1 MPYQDCAHAMPA
13 APMSYRP
20 AFKTPNDRLCRLQV
34 EADICPSVLLRV
46 LDLLARH
53 ALVPL
58 TITSERHDDHL
69 WLEVAVD
76 DLPERAAGIL
86 LGNVE
91 AMVKV
96 REARLVLPG

>member
-1 MPYQDCAHAMPA
+1 MPHQDCARAISS
-13 APMSYRP
+13 APTLYRP
-20 AFKTPNDRLCRLQV
+20 VRKTPNDRLCRLQV
-34 EADICPSVLLRV
+34 EAEICPNVLLRV
-46 LDLLARH
+46 LDLVSRH

-58 TITSERHDDHL
+58 TITSERRDDHL

-76 DLPERAAGIL
+76 GLPERAAQIL

-96 REARLVLPG
+96 RDARLVLPG

>member
-1 MPYQDCAHAMPA
+1 MSHHDCARAVPA
-13 APMSYRP
+13 APTAYRP
-20 AFKTPNDRLCRLQV
+20 TAKTPNDRLCRLQV

-46 LDLLARH
+46 LDLVSRH

-58 TITSERHDDHL
+58 TITSERRQDHL

-76 DLPERAAGIL
+76 GLPERAAEIL

-96 REARLVLPG
+96 RDARLMLPG